1 MPPGVER
8 AGAEMTVEELL
19 DFCDK
24 REVEIYCRY
33 DFICDSLIVRM
44 RKKNHEIK
52 EAISREAAISKAFG
66 LTIRV
71 ILRGMADKLDK
82 GGGEEP

>member
-1 MPPGVER
+1 MSDVPVK
-8 AGAEMTVEELL
+8 ELL

-24 REVEIYCRY
+24 REVEIYTRY
-33 DFICDSLIVRM
+33 DFIFDGLIVKM
-44 RKKNHEIK
+44 RKKNLETQTV
-52 EAISREAAISKAFG
+52 ISREAAGSKGFG

-71 ILRGMADKLDK
+71 ILREMADKLDK